1 MFDYEGRYRRLRE
14 LGLEG
19 WRGADDGRGLARLA
33 EVLDWLAPPHL
44 PSPPARVLELGCGN
58 GYSASLLM
66 ARKGFEVSGVDISR
80 TAIAWAQEL
89 FIAEG
94 VRGTFLVG
102 DVGGMMPF
110 FGENAFDVVIDGSC
124 LHCLI
129 GDQRSRCLAEVRRI
143 LRHAGLFIVSS
154 MCGAP
159 RSDEAKARFDHEA
172 KQLLQDGVP
181 YRTLKPLEELEDE
194 VTGAGFAVQERRLSV
209 NSWWDHVTLVC
220 TPSV

>member
-19 WRGADDGRGLARLA
+19 WRGADDGRGLSRLTD
-33 EVLDWLAPPHL
+33 VLNWLEKNHL
-44 PSPPARVLELGCGN
+44 PRPPARVLELGCGN

-66 ARKGFEVSGVDISR
+66 ARKGFEVCGVDVSR
-80 TAIAWAQEL
+80 TAIEWAREL
-89 FIAEG
+89 FLAES

-102 DVGGMMPF
+102 DVCEMPF
-110 FGENAFDVVIDGSC
+110 FGESVFDVVVDGSC
-124 LHCLI
+124 LHCLV
-129 GDQRSRCLAEVRRI
+129 GGQRSRCLVEVRRI
-143 LRHAGLFIVSS
+143 LRQQGLFIVSS

-159 RSDEAKARFDHEA
+159 KSDEAKAHFDEEA
-172 KQLLQDGVP
+172 KQLLQNGVP
-181 YRTLKPLEELEDE
+181 YRTLKPLDELEDE
-194 VTGAGFAVQERRLSV
+194 VTGAGFAVRHRRINV